1 VVDVAFMTST
11 GAMPHLEAGKVRPLA
26 VAGPV
31 RLPGLPDVPTFAELG
46 LPGMVSDSWNGLLA
60 PAGTPRPI
68 IDRLAAAVAK
78 AVKSREFKDALVPQG
93 AVLIG
98 NSPAEFKAQLQ
109 AEVVHWSEQFK
120 KVKIEK

>member
-1 VVDVAFMTST
+1 VS
-11 GAMPHLEAGKVRPLA
+11 PLA